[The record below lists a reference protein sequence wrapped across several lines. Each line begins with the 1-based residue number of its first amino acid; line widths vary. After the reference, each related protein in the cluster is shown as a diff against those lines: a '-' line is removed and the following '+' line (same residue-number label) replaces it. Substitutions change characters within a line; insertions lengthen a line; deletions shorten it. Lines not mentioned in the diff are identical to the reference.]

1 MPYLL
6 FKSVL
11 TFQFV
16 FQVRI
21 DMKHTLAY
29 FVVALSLGISGCG
42 APAESESTT
51 PPSPTSTADGSGT
64 QTEEAGHG
72 EENGLSDMEKMKV
85 ELAKLS
91 PEDAASA
98 MKQHVC
104 PVSGDMLGA
113 MGAPI
118 KVDIDGQQV
127 WICCEGCRDPL
138 LEDPAK
144 YLAKLKN

>member
-1 MPYLL
+1 
-6 FKSVL
+6 
-11 TFQFV
+11 
-16 FQVRI
+16 
-21 DMKHTLAY
+21 MKYTLVY
-29 FVVALSLGISGCG
+29 FIVALSLGISGCG
-42 APAESESTT
+42 APAESESSTH
-51 PPSPTSTADGSGT
+51 PSPTSTADGSGT
-64 QTEEAGHG
+64 QTEGAGHG

-118 KVDIDGQQV
+118 KVDVDGQQV

-138 LEDPAK
+138 LGDPAK